1 MDYLA
6 FSHGQTQSKV
16 WLCEQLEPYL
26 PHKATVAILGC
37 WYNLLGFMML
47 TRNEDRYQSIL
58 GIDIDP
64 EVIPIADKI
73 CEGWMM
79 GYGCKLRNTV
89 ANANTYN
96 LQGFNVVINCSPEHM
111 TSDDWFNNIDNG
123 ALVCIQTSN
132 LDINDEVWKIT
143 NPIKSMDEV
152 TKRYPL
158 SHTLVSSTK
167 DIQYNDWG
175 YQRYM
180 LIGIK

>member
-6 FSHGQTQSKV
+6 FAHGQTQSKV
-16 WLCEQLEPYL
+16 WLCEQLEPLL
-26 PHKATVAILGC
+26 PHKATAVVLGC
-37 WYNLLGFMML
+37 WYNVLGFMML
-47 TRNEDRYQSIL
+47 TRNSDRYQHIL

-64 EVIPIADKI
+64 NVIPIADKL
-73 CEGWMM
+73 CQGWMI
-79 GYGCKLRNTV
+79 GSDSKIRNEL
-89 ANANTYN
+89 ADANTYN

-111 TSDDWFNNIDNG
+111 NGNDWFNNIDDG

-132 LDINDEVWKIT
+132 LDINDDVWKIV
-143 NPIKSMDEV
+143 NPSRTMEEF
-152 TKRYPL
+152 TKKYPL
-158 SHTLVSSTK
+158 SHTLVSTVK